1 MNTAPNSV
9 TGQTVLTVL
18 LLVVKQIPSQWAIR
32 LKTSPKN
39 QWRYSKELLLNI
51 ETNTPKTI
59 YTSKFCY
66 PFWSY
71 IWWNKDGFAS
81 IQGKSHLLR
90 KPGKHAKKLFP
101 CMNSISSWL
110 VDFNKYSFFKKL
122 SCSFLLILWRWKSY
136 YSSFTI
142 SLDLYVICKRK
153 TLEIW
158 SDIFQLELDRQ
169 LIKASLTQ
177 FSFTD

>member
-1 MNTAPNSV
+1 MNTAPNCV

-59 YTSKFCY
+59 YTFKFCY

-101 CMNSISSWL
+101 CMNFISSWL
-110 VDFNKYSFFKKL
+110 VDSINIHSSRNPAARFSLYYGDGSHIRAHLLFPWTFMSFVNVR
-122 SCSFLLILWRWKSY
+122 RWKYGPIYFS
-136 YSSFTI
+136 
-142 SLDLYVICKRK
+142 
-153 TLEIW
+153 W
-158 SDIFQLELDRQ
+158 S
-169 LIKASLTQ
+169 
-177 FSFTD
+177 